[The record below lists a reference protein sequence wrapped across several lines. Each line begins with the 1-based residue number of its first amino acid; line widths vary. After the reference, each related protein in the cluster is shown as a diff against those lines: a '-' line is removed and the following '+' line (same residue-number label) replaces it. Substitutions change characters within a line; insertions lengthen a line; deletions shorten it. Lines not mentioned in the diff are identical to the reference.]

1 MAGAGFRTWVA
12 GELVTDEHMQ
22 NYLQDQV
29 ILKYASIAARD
40 AAPSTQGLTLSD
52 GLYCTVSDTGL
63 LYRYTITGGTP
74 VGWVEISGSGGGG
87 ASLADIFL
95 LAGM

>member
-1 MAGAGFRTWVA
+1 MAGAGYRQWVA
-12 GELVTDEHMQ
+12 GELITDAHMQ

-29 ILKYASIAARD
+29 IMTFASAAARD
-40 AAPSTQGLTLSD
+40 TAITSPQPGMFVYLT
-52 GLYCTVSDTGL
+52 DTNL
-63 LYRYTITGGTP
+63 LYRW
-74 VGWVEISGSGGGG
+74 VGSPTNAWTEYASGSGGG